1 MLPRLPSDLPDH
13 ADLPVRAGSGRTGL
27 LFADLSR
34 TLACQLDSPNPDDL
48 LLPSTLPTASGI
60 CPLDILSLFP
70 RERRLA
76 ILREGP
82 DRDDRVR
89 AAAVRTARIL
99 FGLDA
104 ASEKTLE
111 QWDRRTQEIREHFL
125 TAEGTG
131 LLAFIRHM
139 LSEEPPDHPERFLME
154 RTCWNGF
161 ELLEVIG
168 RGGTSLAFRAIKNG
182 RLCVLKVPISGRT
195 GRFRRETRLLK
206 RFHHRNLPMLPESST
221 GKRPYCVMELLRT
234 GSGGGLSAD
243 PGGFRKALDY
253 LHERRILHGD
263 IRRSN
268 LGSRPDGTAVLID
281 LSHARRARTPGEAA
295 EEMYELNQLLKK
307 ECAR

>member
-1 MLPRLPSDLPDH
+1 MLPRLPNDRPDH
-13 ADLPVRAGSGRTGL
+13 ISLPARAGSGRTGL

-34 TLACQLDSPNPDDL
+34 TLARQLDSPNPDDPL
-48 LLPSTLPTASGI
+48 LSSSLTSSGI

-76 ILREGP
+76 VLREGP
-82 DRDDRVR
+82 GRDDRVR

-131 LLAFIRHM
+131 LLAFTRHM
-139 LSEEPPDHPERFLME
+139 LSGGPPDHPERFLRD

-161 ELLEVIG
+161 ELLNVIG
-168 RGGTSLAFRAIKNG
+168 RGGTSLAFRAVKNG

-206 RFHHRNLPMLPESST
+206 RFRHRNLPMLPESST
-221 GKRPYCVMELLRT
+221 GKQPYCVMELLRT

-243 PGGFRKALDY
+243 PSGFRKALDY

-307 ECAR
+307 ECTR

>member
-1 MLPRLPSDLPDH
+1 MRPRLPNDRPDQISLP
-13 ADLPVRAGSGRTGL
+13 ARAGSGRTGL

-34 TLACQLDSPNPDDL
+34 TLARQLDSPNPDDPL
-48 LLPSTLPTASGI
+48 LSSSLTSSGI

-76 ILREGP
+76 VLREGP
-82 DRDDRVR
+82 GRDDRVR

-131 LLAFIRHM
+131 LLAFTRHM
-139 LSEEPPDHPERFLME
+139 LSGGPPDHPERFLTE

-168 RGGTSLAFRAIKNG
+168 RGGTSLAFRAVKNG
-182 RLCVLKVPISGRT
+182 CLCVLKVPISGRT

-206 RFHHRNLPMLPESST
+206 RFRHRNLPMLPESST
-221 GKRPYCVMELLRT
+221 GKQPYCVMELLRT
-234 GSGGGLSAD
+234 GSGVGLSAD
-243 PGGFRKALDY
+243 PSGFRKALDY